1 MGGFVF
7 VLLNDNVLGDSL
19 DLVDTRVI
27 LSEAKLLRDEN
38 VQFFGMDKE
47 VVIYDLF
54 KYFT

>member
-7 VLLNDNVLGDSL
+7 VLLNDNVLGDSM